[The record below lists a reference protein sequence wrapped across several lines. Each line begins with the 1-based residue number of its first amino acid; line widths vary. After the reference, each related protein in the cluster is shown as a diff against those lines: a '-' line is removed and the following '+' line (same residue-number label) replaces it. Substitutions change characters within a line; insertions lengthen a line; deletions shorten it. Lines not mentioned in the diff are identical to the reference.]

1 MRTLSTTQ
9 VDSDHGNSL
18 VAELLGYEQAYE
30 EAKDKVTAADPF
42 IKYFDDNKEITLSD
56 DDAHDAHSLY
66 IVAPNDPME
75 SFSLIPRVAKKNK
88 LGKLSKDAL
97 RRILGNLLDSVKV

>member
-1 MRTLSTTQ
+1 
-9 VDSDHGNSL
+9 
-18 VAELLGYEQAYE
+18 
-30 EAKDKVTAADPF
+30 
-42 IKYFDDNKEITLSD
+42 
-56 DDAHDAHSLY
+56 
-66 IVAPNDPME
+66 ME